1 MPPFEIDPERVQ
13 RLLDAVPVRYVIID
27 GTDVDI
33 AHLMRRSTVEMIR
46 AAPDRWK
53 RVYSGPSGLVAIYER
68 VAGTRS

>member
-1 MPPFEIDPERVQ
+1 
-13 RLLDAVPVRYVIID
+13 VPVRYVIID

-53 RVYSGPSGLVAIYER
+53 RVYSGPSGLVAVYER
-68 VAGTRS
+68 VSGTRS